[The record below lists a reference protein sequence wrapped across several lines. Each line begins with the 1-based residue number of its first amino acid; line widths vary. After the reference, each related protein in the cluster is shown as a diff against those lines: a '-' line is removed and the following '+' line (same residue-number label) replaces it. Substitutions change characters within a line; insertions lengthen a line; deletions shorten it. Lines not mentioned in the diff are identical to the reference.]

1 MEQEQIIDN
10 LLAEYIDHRNA
21 IKDMIIDLENIR
33 EKIDT
38 LLPESVD
45 KRFRF
50 YFEEKVKAITALFNS
65 LLDMRKEIAKS
76 VKDEIE
82 IRRRMIKGDSLED
95 LEELLDVRKIA
106 KRVRTF
112 QDKKQKAEEL
122 FEEKK
127 KDELEDSLNQVKT
140 DIKETGENII
150 EKIQKEE

>member
-21 IKDMIIDLENIR
+21 IKNMIIDLEKIR
-33 EKIDT
+33 VKIDQ
-38 LLPESVD
+38 LLPETVD
-45 KRFRF
+45 KRFKY

-106 KRVRTF
+106 KRVRIF
-112 QDKKQKAEEL
+112 QDKNQKLIEDQSNLKKPMEHEERL
-122 FEEKK
+122 VEDKIQPGESEIK
-127 KDELEDSLNQVKT
+127 KD
-140 DIKETGENII
+140 G
-150 EKIQKEE
+150 